1 MQVAATNL
9 VAVVMGP
16 CGVGKSAVAAEA
28 ARRMGGGFVEAD
40 DHHTAHAK
48 ARMAA
53 GDALTDDA
61 RMPWLDRVGEA
72 ARQAERP
79 TIVACSALKRQY
91 RDRLRHVLGSVLFV
105 HLTAPRQVIAE
116 RLAARRGH
124 FAGAELLDS
133 QLATLEPL
141 GPDEAGITLDVRAPL
156 ASVCETVLDFMAAQA
171 VANFKQ
177 DDGGATSNVIRQHM
191 QGR

>member
-1 MQVAATNL
+1 MPPPPPALTSSGSPFDVAA
-9 VAVVMGP
+9 ARQRQ
-16 CGVGKSAVAAEA
+16 AERQAAAEA
-28 ARRMGGGFVEAD
+28 ARQAEA
-40 DHHTAHAK
+40 A
-48 ARMAA
+48 
-53 GDALTDDA
+53 
-61 RMPWLDRVGEA
+61 EA